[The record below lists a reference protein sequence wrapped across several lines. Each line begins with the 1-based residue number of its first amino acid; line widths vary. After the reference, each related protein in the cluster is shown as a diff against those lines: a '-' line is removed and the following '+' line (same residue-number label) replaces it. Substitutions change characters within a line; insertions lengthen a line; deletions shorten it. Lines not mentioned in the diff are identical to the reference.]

1 MSKWELG
8 SLPLGEK
15 YPFYL
20 LNSYKTPAS
29 YFGKLSTLIRINISY
44 VGLLALVHLHGP
56 LTHSIKSLTLNLPC
70 SHCISALSKLYQ
82 KSMDLY

>member
-1 MSKWELG
+1 ML
-8 SLPLGEK
+8 L
-15 YPFYL
+15 YL
-20 LNSYKTPAS
+20 LKAIKLLLVILVSYQL
-29 YFGKLSTLIRINISY
+29 YVRINISY

-56 LTHSIKSLTLNLPC
+56 LTHSIKSLTLNLPR